1 MGFVSMEKKLIFISF
16 FFLFVCGLYPQKM
29 YNENKSKLEAIRM
42 ELEKKNLEIE
52 EYNEKYEKLIMEVKK
67 LRSNEKNITEK
78 KKKINLLIEQLKKD
92 ISETKEKYEA
102 LKNNYAKLQNEINND
117 VTSLYLSRFSN
128 SYFYGTSQLVS
139 DMVKRNMI
147 IQKSNYAKAIN
158 YKTKI
163 FSDNITKLFQNKEK
177 YSKDIITVNQ
187 TLESNKKEIKKNEK
201 ELYLTDARLK
211 KLKSEIDELNRTAK
225 ELSSLIKKIEKS
237 SPYKKE
243 VSSSVSLPKKSLPWP
258 AEGVVVK
265 RFGKE
270 YVEDLKTWIINDGI
284 KIKASSLEVK
294 PVMAGKVVYS
304 GEFRGFGNVVIL
316 DHGDNIYSTYGFLSQ
331 ISVSNGS
338 VVDLNTVIGT
348 AGTDIRD
355 DNLNGNILYFE
366 IRKGETALNPTDYL
380 R

>member
-1 MGFVSMEKKLIFISF
+1 
-16 FFLFVCGLYPQKM
+16 
-29 YNENKSKLEAIRM
+29 
-42 ELEKKNLEIE
+42 
-52 EYNEKYEKLIMEVKK
+52 
-67 LRSNEKNITEK
+67 
-78 KKKINLLIEQLKKD
+78 
-92 ISETKEKYEA
+92 
-102 LKNNYAKLQNEINND
+102 
-117 VTSLYLSRFSN
+117 
-128 SYFYGTSQLVS
+128 
-139 DMVKRNMI
+139 
-147 IQKSNYAKAIN
+147 
-158 YKTKI
+158 
-163 FSDNITKLFQNKEK
+163 
-177 YSKDIITVNQ
+177 
-187 TLESNKKEIKKNEK
+187 
-201 ELYLTDARLK
+201 
-211 KLKSEIDELNRTAK
+211 K

-243 VSSSVSLPKKSLPWP
+243 ISSSVSLPKKSLPWP

-265 RFGKE
+265 KFGKE

-284 KIKASSLEVK
+284 KIKTTSLEVK

-355 DNLNGNILYFE
+355 ENLNGNILYFE
-366 IRKGETALNPTDYL
+366 IRKGENALNPTDYL